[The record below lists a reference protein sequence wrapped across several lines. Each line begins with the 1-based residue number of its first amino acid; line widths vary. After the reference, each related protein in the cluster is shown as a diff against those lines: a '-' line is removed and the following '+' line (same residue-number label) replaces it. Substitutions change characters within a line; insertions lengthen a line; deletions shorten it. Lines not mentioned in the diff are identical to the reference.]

1 MNYKIKKLANIAG
14 VSVRTLHHYDQL
26 GLLKPD
32 FISDSG
38 YRFYNQKN
46 LEQLQQILFFKE
58 LDFSLKEIKE
68 IMDNPSFDH
77 SKALENHKNLLIKK
91 RERLDKIIN
100 TVEKTIF
107 SIKGNK
113 KMKEKEL
120 FKGFDMSEIEE
131 HKKKYAE
138 ETKQKWGHTDAYKE
152 SKVKTD
158 KYTKT
163 DWERITNEQQVIY
176 QKVINNMDKGFESD
190 IVQEAVEELRLFFN
204 KNFYTCSPEFL
215 KGLSDMWV
223 NDERFTKNID
233 KFKEGLA
240 LFLHK
245 AIGFYCENLEK
256 S

>member
-1 MNYKIKKLANIAG
+1 MNYKIKELADIAG

-26 GLLKPD
+26 GLLKPN

-46 LEQLQQILFFKE
+46 LEDLQQILFFKE
-58 LDFSLKEIKE
+58 LDFTLKEIKE
-68 IMDNPSFDH
+68 IIDNPNFDH

-91 RERLDKIIN
+91 RKRLDEIIN
-100 TVEKTIF
+100 TVEKTIT
-107 SIKGNK
+107 SIKGEK

-120 FKGFDMSEIEE
+120 FKGFDMSEIKE

-163 DWERITNEQQVIY
+163 DWERINNEQQVIY
-176 QKVINNMDKGFESD
+176 QKVINNMDKGFDSP

-215 KGLSDMWV
+215 KGLSEMWI

-233 KFKEGLA
+233 KFKDGLT
-240 LFLHK
+240 LFLGN
-245 AIGFYCENLEK
+245 AINTYYDNWKK